1 MPAARFA
8 WLRRNLK
15 FRYGILGYRGETGIS
30 RQTGDVHFGR
40 SDTFKSFLE
49 KSRVLHAAA
58 FLPQLCKKSHAF
70 ILRLA
75 AGSEERARSR
85 RTQKTVTSSSAITRG
100 SGRRQLRR
108 RINFPTEIAE
118 ESIFSFFKDSTQRGR
133 LAQPTPLSE
142 LLKTRYTPLV

>member
-58 FLPQLCKKSHAF
+58 FLPQLWKKSRF
-70 ILRLA
+70 LSVMKCLP
-75 AGSEERARSR
+75 E
-85 RTQKTVTSSSAITRG
+85 SSSMKAHFQEFALYQEPDRIAFRISEWGWMFQLERRG
-100 SGRRQLRR
+100 EFG
-108 RINFPTEIAE
+108 
-118 ESIFSFFKDSTQRGR
+118 K
-133 LAQPTPLSE
+133 
-142 LLKTRYTPLV
+142 V